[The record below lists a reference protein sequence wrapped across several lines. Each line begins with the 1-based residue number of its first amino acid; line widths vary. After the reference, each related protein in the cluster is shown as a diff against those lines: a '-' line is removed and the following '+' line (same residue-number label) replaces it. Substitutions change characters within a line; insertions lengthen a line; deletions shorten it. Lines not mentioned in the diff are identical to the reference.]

1 MSYLPFEEDLIYVG
15 RLAVLAPRVDLL
27 HRDGEVVWKG
37 GWRSKVVFG
46 KSIAQK
52 FRVLLK
58 TVQVRPRKDAV
69 ILLL

>member
-1 MSYLPFEEDLIYVG
+1 MSYLPFEEDLVYVC
-15 RLAVLAPRVDLL
+15 RLAELAPGVDLL

-37 GWRSKVVFG
+37 GWRPKVVFG
-46 KSIAQK
+46 KSSAQI

-58 TVQVRPRKDAV
+58 AVQVRPRKDAV